1 MRRKLR
7 NGKGARAG
15 ICPGA
20 GEIAGALRQSRA
32 AKSPLQ
38 GRASGARPK
47 TAGAGAL
54 RHSRAPKS
62 PPQGPG

>member
-7 NGKGARAG
+7 NGKVARAG

-32 AKSPLQ
+32 AKSPLK
-38 GRASGARPK
+38 GGLAARAQNRRRRRAEALAR
-47 TAGAGAL
+47 A
-54 RHSRAPKS
+54 
-62 PPQGPG
+62 